1 MAGWKFGMGYF
12 YSIPVSGLDSH
23 DQRSSEL
30 LAGGD
35 LGTGA
40 ALTVL
45 VAAVVAFI
53 ARRRNS

>member
-1 MAGWKFGMGYF
+1 MGYF

-30 LAGGD
+30 LAGGN

-40 ALTVL
+40 ALTML